1 MKTSRCFAIALA
13 VLLTALVVCLACA
26 IAARLWF
33 SRGVGATLLAPPAKA
48 TSTPAAGVTPFTP
61 SPTRPRSSPTRTP
74 APTATPLA
82 SSSDSTPTDVATPA
96 VTLVVITDPSLTD
109 RESLERQLQA
119 AQQGQQLAVLVH
131 DDHVSQEI
139 AAYLATQPEAVYR
152 NVTVRFTPG
161 LVELEG
167 EVEIAGL
174 WVPATVRGQ
183 AGARDCQP
191 EVTITELEVG
201 GFLTPDWARDY
212 VADLVYDVL
221 DRYPDDAPVCLER
234 IEVRQGEALLEGTKR

>member
-13 VLLTALVVCLACA
+13 VLLAALVVCLACA
-26 IAARLWF
+26 IAARLWL
-33 SRGVGATLLAPPAKA
+33 SRGVGATFVAPSPSA
-48 TSTPAAGVTPFTP
+48 TSLTAEVRPFTP
-61 SPTRPRSSPTRTP
+61 T
-74 APTATPLA
+74 PTATPL
-82 SSSDSTPTDVATPA
+82 SSSDPTPTGVATPGA
-96 VTLVVITDPSLTD
+96 TSVVITDPSLTD
-109 RESLERQLQA
+109 RGSLERQLQA

-131 DDHVSQEI
+131 DDHVSREI

-212 VADLVYDVL
+212 VASLVYDVL

-234 IEVRQGEALLEGTKR
+234 VEVRQGEALLEGTKR

>member
-33 SRGVGATLLAPPAKA
+33 SRGVGATLVAPSPSA
-48 TSTPAAGVTPFTP
+48 TSPAAEVRPFTP
-61 SPTRPRSSPTRTP
+61 SPT
-74 APTATPLA
+74 ATPL
-82 SSSDSTPTDVATPA
+82 SSPSDSTPIPGATS
-96 VTLVVITDPSLTD
+96 VVITDPSLTD
-109 RESLERQLQA
+109 RGALERQLQA

-131 DDHVSQEI
+131 DDHVSREI

-201 GFLTPDWARDY
+201 GFLTPGWARDY
-212 VADLVYDVL
+212 VANLVYDVL

-234 IEVRQGEALLEGTKR
+234 VEVRQGEALLEGTKR